1 MGKARVRLVTCGS
14 VATIA
19 LAGFACSED
28 GGSDGSDGTDGLET
42 SSGGSGGSG
51 GASTASGAGGASSG
65 TPTTTA
71 GGSSAGGSSS
81 TEGSSTEGTS
91 TEGTSSG
98 TGGGTGGTGGSTG
111 DTSSDAGG
119 SGGVSSTTAGGGS
132 AGTGGTPTTAPPSC
146 EAPSWDPADFDAVY
160 DVGPDQDYETP
171 SDVPWESL
179 TPSSLVRIHWR
190 DTPYADKWVVA
201 VAATED
207 APVVILGVP
216 NDGQLPR
223 IVGAGATTRAELD
236 YWSGT
241 RGIIKIGGSSVPDLQ
256 TAEHVF
262 IECLDLSGARTGNT
276 FSNAEGDAE
285 SYDDNASAIFLESGS
300 RITLRNNV
308 MHDSGNGLF
317 IAHESSDIV
326 VSGNHLFDNGNA
338 SSAYEHNSYT
348 EARGIT
354 FEFNRYGA
362 LCEGCDGN
370 NLKDRSSG
378 LVVRYNF
385 IEGGNRALDLVDSA
399 FDEINGSS
407 DYHDSFVY
415 GNVLIE
421 LDGGNRQI
429 VHYGG
434 DNSDEFFRKGTL
446 HFYHNTV
453 ISERSGLASVVRL
466 SSADATIDA
475 RNNVFFAS
483 VGSDLALLEDAG
495 TAVLSGNWL
504 PTGWQQGSPSL
515 SGSVSAMDNVEGSD
529 PGFLDAAAHD
539 FRLGAG
545 SAAAGIVVPLAA
557 AASDHP
563 VSAQYPIAGNS
574 ERASADDAG
583 AFE

>member
-1 MGKARVRLVTCGS
+1 MRKAWVKLVARG
-14 VATIA
+14 AMAAIA
-19 LAGFACSED
+19 LAGFACSKD
-28 GGSDGSDGTDGLET
+28 AGSDGPAT
-42 SSGGSGGSG
+42 SGNSSG
-51 GASTASGAGGASSG
+51 GASSTSVGGAATGTPGATTAS
-65 TPTTTA
+65 P
-71 GGSSAGGSSS
+71 SAGGSSS
-81 TEGSSTEGTS
+81 TSGG
-91 TEGTSSG
+91 GTSSNV
-98 TGGGTGGTGGSTG
+98 TSNAAGGSTG
-111 DTSSDAGG
+111 GSAGEMSSDAGG
-119 SGGVSSTTAGGGS
+119 SGGTSSNTAGGGS
-132 AGTGGTPTTAPPSC
+132 AGTGGAPATAPASC
-146 EAPSWDPADFDAVY
+146 ETPSWDPANFDTVY

-179 TPSSLVRIHWR
+179 TPGSLVRIHWR
-190 DTPYADKWVVA
+190 DTPYADKWVVS

-207 APVVILGVP
+207 APVVVLGVP
-216 NDGQLPR
+216 SDGQLPR
-223 IVGAGATTRAELD
+223 IVGAGATTRPELD
-236 YWSGT
+236 YWSDT

-262 IECLDLSGARTGNT
+262 IECLDLSGARARNT
-276 FSNAEGDAE
+276 FTNADGDTE
-285 SYDDNASAIFLESGS
+285 SYDDNASTIFLESGS
-300 RITLRNNV
+300 HITLRNNV

-326 VSGNHLFDNGNA
+326 VSGNHLFDNGNPG
-338 SSAYEHNSYT
+338 SAYEHNSYT

-354 FEFNRYGA
+354 FEFNRYGV

-399 FDEINGSS
+399 YDEINGAG

-453 ISERSGLASVVRL
+453 VSERSGLASVVRL
-466 SSADATIDA
+466 SSAEATIDA
-475 RNNVFFAS
+475 RNNIFFS
-483 VGSDLALLEDAG
+483 SNGDNLAFLEDTG
-495 TAVLSGNWL
+495 TALLSGNWL
-504 PTGWQQGSPSL
+504 PSGWRQGSPSL
-515 SGSVSAMDNVEGSD
+515 SGSVTASDNVEGSD
-529 PGFLDAAAHD
+529 PGFLDAEAYD
-539 FRLGAG
+539 FRLDED
-545 SAAAGIVVPLAA
+545 SNAAGIVVPLADA
-557 AASDHP
+557 AANYP
-563 VSAQYPIAGNS
+563 VNAQYPIAGSS
-574 ERASADDAG
+574 ERASVNDAG